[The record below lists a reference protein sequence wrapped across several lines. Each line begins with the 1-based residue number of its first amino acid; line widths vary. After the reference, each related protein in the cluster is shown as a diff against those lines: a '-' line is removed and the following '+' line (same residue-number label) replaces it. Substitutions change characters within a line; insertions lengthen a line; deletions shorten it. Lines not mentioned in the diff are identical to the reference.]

1 MKILQISPHLGVPPN
16 TGANISVFGITKY
29 LSLLGHEIDF
39 VSYRKSFNLESTL
52 KDLRPYCD
60 PTILDIQTGN
70 NVISAIFNVFSHVP
84 YNVSKYINRD
94 LREFIIKYFKN
105 NKPDIIHIDHLHM
118 AWIVDDIR
126 ELTNAPIVLREHN
139 VETNIMKRF
148 SEKESNILLRWYS
161 ARQAKKLENY
171 EVKYCRKFNKCIM
184 ITSVDEQQIR
194 QLDSRIDTTTIEA
207 GIDEHL
213 LNYRKKEVIPKSLF
227 HIGSLDW
234 YPNKDGLEWFLNSVM
249 PSLSEQ
255 IPEIKLFIYGS
266 GAEKLKIDSKVKD
279 NIEICGFVS
288 NLAQNILNKE
298 LMIVPLRIGSGIR
311 LKILEMLAMGCNI
324 LTTEIGKEGI
334 NAENKKHLLIGNSA
348 EEFKS
353 IIIDY
358 LNGKYDK
365 ELISNNAKDLI
376 RDSYTWPIIAK
387 RFENEYMKIIEFNK
401 MRNIA
406 W

>member
-1 MKILQISPHLGVPPN
+1 LKILQISPHLGVPPN

-39 VSYRKSFNLESTL
+39 VSYRKNFNLESTL

-376 RDSYTWPIIAK
+376 RESYTWPIIAK

>member
-1 MKILQISPHLGVPPN
+1 
-16 TGANISVFGITKY
+16 VFGITKY

-39 VSYRKSFNLESTL
+39 VSYRKNFNLESTL

-376 RDSYTWPIIAK
+376 RESYTWPIIAK

>member
-39 VSYRKSFNLESTL
+39 VSYRKNFNLESTL

>member
-1 MKILQISPHLGVPPN
+1 
-16 TGANISVFGITKY
+16 
-29 LSLLGHEIDF
+29 
-39 VSYRKSFNLESTL
+39 
-52 KDLRPYCD
+52 
-60 PTILDIQTGN
+60 
-70 NVISAIFNVFSHVP
+70 
-84 YNVSKYINRD
+84 
-94 LREFIIKYFKN
+94 
-105 NKPDIIHIDHLHM
+105 
-118 AWIVDDIR
+118 
-126 ELTNAPIVLREHN
+126 
-139 VETNIMKRF
+139 
-148 SEKESNILLRWYS
+148 
-161 ARQAKKLENY
+161 
-171 EVKYCRKFNKCIM
+171 M

>member
-376 RDSYTWPIIAK
+376 RESYTWPIIAK

>member
-39 VSYRKSFNLESTL
+39 VSYRKNFNLESTL

-376 RDSYTWPIIAK
+376 RESYTWPIIAK

>member
-1 MKILQISPHLGVPPN
+1 
-16 TGANISVFGITKY
+16 VFGITKY

-39 VSYRKSFNLESTL
+39 VSYRKNFNLESTL

>member
-1 MKILQISPHLGVPPN
+1 LKILQISPHLGVPPN

-376 RDSYTWPIIAK
+376 RESYTWPIIAK

>member
-1 MKILQISPHLGVPPN
+1 LKILQISPHLGVPPN

-39 VSYRKSFNLESTL
+39 VSYRKNFNLESTL